1 MEAILS
7 RGCMGWGNLSMMP
20 SWDTRSPVGQRG
32 VEVGALGW
40 GEGSGDLWKR

>member
-1 MEAILS
+1 
-7 RGCMGWGNLSMMP
+7 MMP

-32 VEVGALGW
+32 VEVGTLGW